1 MPTPDPRAEETRK
14 RLIEAGI
21 ELFGRDGF
29 DAVTTRQ
36 LAEVAGVNQAAIPYH
51 FAGKEGVYQAVAA
64 SIAASGA
71 AQMAPVLAAARATL
85 EGTPDEE
92 LLAATLLQVTLALAR
107 TALDPRHRGI
117 WMVLHSREQFRQSAA
132 FDSVYQQFV
141 DPVYQLLEQLIGR
154 LLREPA
160 SAADITRL
168 AHAYLGQLI
177 GFTFARPGL
186 NRRLGVQGEDN
197 HDDIDTTIASIER
210 FSRMAIYG
218 MRAAPI

>member
-1 MPTPDPRAEETRK
+1 MPGNDPRAEETCK
-14 RLIEAGI
+14 RLIAAGI

-36 LAEVAGVNQAAIPYH
+36 LADAAGVNQAAIPYH

-64 SIAASGA
+64 HIAASGA
-71 AQMAPVLAAARATL
+71 AQMAPILAAAKATL
-85 EGTPDEE
+85 EGTPDAD
-92 LLAATLLQVTLALAR
+92 LLASTLLQVTLALAR
-107 TALDPRHRGI
+107 TALDPLHRGI

-132 FDSVYQQFV
+132 FDSVYRQFI
-141 DPVYQLLEQLIGR
+141 DPVYQLLEQLISR

-160 SAADITRL
+160 SAAEITRL

-186 NRRLGVQGEDN
+186 NRRLGEQGEDSD
-197 HDDIDTTIASIER
+197 DDIEAIIATIER
-210 FSRMAIYG
+210 FSRMAVYG
-218 MRAAPI
+218 MRAC

>member
-1 MPTPDPRAEETRK
+1 M
-14 RLIEAGI
+14 
-21 ELFGRDGF
+21 
-29 DAVTTRQ
+29 TTRQ
-36 LAEVAGVNQAAIPYH
+36 LADVAGVNQAAIPYH

-64 SIAASGA
+64 FIAASGA
-71 AQMAPVLAAARATL
+71 ARLAPTLTAASAML
-85 EGTPDEE
+85 EGTPDAD

-107 TALDPRHRGI
+107 TALDPLHRGI

-132 FDSVYQQFV
+132 FDSVYRQFV

-154 LLREPA
+154 LLPEPA

-186 NRRLGVQGEDN
+186 NRRLGLSGE
-197 HDDIDTTIASIER
+197 DDIDAIIASIER
-210 FSRMAIYG
+210 FSRMAIAG
-218 MRAAPI
+218 MRAEPT

>member
-1 MPTPDPRAEETRK
+1 
-14 RLIEAGI
+14 
-21 ELFGRDGF
+21 
-29 DAVTTRQ
+29 
-36 LAEVAGVNQAAIPYH
+36 
-51 FAGKEGVYQAVAA
+51 
-64 SIAASGA
+64 A
-71 AQMAPVLAAARATL
+71 AQLAPVLAAAQTTL
-85 EGTPDEE
+85 EGRPDAD

-107 TALDPRHRGI
+107 TALDPLHRGI

-132 FDSVYQQFV
+132 FDSVYRQFV

-160 SAADITRL
+160 GAADVTRL

-186 NRRLGVQGEDN
+186 KRRLGLQGEDN
-197 HDDIDTTIASIER
+197 VDDIDTILATIER

-218 MRAAPI
+218 MRVC

>member
-1 MPTPDPRAEETRK
+1 MPIDARAEETRK

-64 SIAASGA
+64 FIAASGA
-71 AQMAPVLAAARATL
+71 AQLAPVLAAAQTTL
-85 EGTPDEE
+85 EGRPDAD

-107 TALDPRHRGI
+107 TALDPLHRGI

-132 FDSVYQQFV
+132 FDSVYRQFV

-160 SAADITRL
+160 GAADVTRL

-186 NRRLGVQGEDN
+186 KRRLGLQGEDN
-197 HDDIDTTIASIER
+197 VDDIDTILASIER

-218 MRAAPI
+218 MRVC